1 MDRREAYERRV
12 WRLAWLLTGGR
23 EDLCVRLVAECLDAQ
38 PDLRRLDPAHLDRLV
53 VLAARRRA
61 RPASEP
67 EPEAPPA
74 RRLLAAVAAL
84 PPQLREAW
92 VFARVDGLE
101 PMEMARA
108 MDCSKTAA
116 LRHLE
121 RADTELGGRFGDTL
135 PSMLDA
141 LRAEADTAAPGRALA
156 AFRAERRRRRRI
168 RAALIAFA
176 VAAVALAAGLV
187 WVSALTW
194 W

>member
-1 MDRREAYERRV
+1 
-12 WRLAWLLTGGR
+12 
-23 EDLCVRLVAECLDAQ
+23 
-38 PDLRRLDPAHLDRLV
+38 
-53 VLAARRRA
+53 
-61 RPASEP
+61 
-67 EPEAPPA
+67 
-74 RRLLAAVAAL
+74 
-84 PPQLREAW
+84 
-92 VFARVDGLE
+92 
-101 PMEMARA
+101 MARA